1 MNRECVG
8 FVIGELT
15 FSSIGICQIIL
26 MVVDLFEMKKK
37 LKISSEKKFMH
48 FCPFCRAHLM
58 LLWKTYIVRKQLCKV
73 SRFCERVHINASQRR
88 TLLAGFA
95 MISRC
100 NTSFNVQAAQLS
112 NNLGS
117 AMYNK
122 IRRSVGW
129 TVSFKLF
136 CYQHEFIQVWK
147 STLINTCFCN
157 SINFL

>member
-1 MNRECVG
+1 
-8 FVIGELT
+8 
-15 FSSIGICQIIL
+15 
-26 MVVDLFEMKKK
+26 
-37 LKISSEKKFMH
+37 MH
-48 FCPFCRAHLM
+48 ICPFCRAHLM
-58 LLWKTYIVRKQLCKV
+58 LLWKTYIVRKKLCKV

-136 CYQHEFIQVWK
+136 CYQHEFILVRK
-147 STLINTCFCN
+147 STLKKHMFFVIQLIT
-157 SINFL
+157 FL

>member
-1 MNRECVG
+1 
-8 FVIGELT
+8 
-15 FSSIGICQIIL
+15 
-26 MVVDLFEMKKK
+26 
-37 LKISSEKKFMH
+37 MH
-48 FCPFCRAHLM
+48 FCPFGRAHLM
-58 LLWKTYIVRKQLCKV
+58 LLWKTYIVRCNLCKV

-122 IRRSVGW
+122 IRRSVRMDRLIQ
-129 TVSFKLF
+129 TVLLPTRIHTSMKE
-136 CYQHEFIQVWK
+136 Y
-147 STLINTCFCN
+147 T
-157 SINFL
+157 